1 VEWSRSVYL
10 SSSGTPKPFSTERIN
25 SYTEFIVV
33 VYDVLYILAYY
44 AQKQVSSM
52 TIVIYTFFNKIY
64 TYLRCFGSRFT
75 LKSARARTRARFLR
89 RNLSPFAVTKSI
101 DDLR

>member
-1 VEWSRSVYL
+1 MDPLPSICL
-10 SSSGTPKPFSTERIN
+10 FLIFL
-25 SYTEFIVV
+25 FI
-33 VYDVLYILAYY
+33 Y
-44 AQKQVSSM
+44 A
-52 TIVIYTFFNKIY
+52 KIY
-64 TYLRCFGSRFT
+64 THLRCFGSRFTLKSARARTRHLRCFGSRFT

>member
-1 VEWSRSVYL
+1 MPMSIGFYDL
-10 SSSGTPKPFSTERIN
+10 YFSSWIRFLFLIFL
-25 SYTEFIVV
+25 FI
-33 VYDVLYILAYY
+33 Y
-44 AQKQVSSM
+44 A
-52 TIVIYTFFNKIY
+52 KIY
-64 TYLRCFGSRFT
+64 THLRCFGSRFT